1 MATLLESLAAPYF
14 HSTHPFLRLDKLEV
28 GALYIMISIPLPIFM
43 GRKKHVY
50 EAVMSTDP
58 DFPFDTYEGMV
69 SDGLSSEEFYWDL
82 YWHTSSTPRNEDTPE
97 DEGGGVL
104 YRLRKEP
111 ACPQT
116 VIYDR
121 LHVVRP
127 RSHVRLVGL
136 VRVVSVP
143 GVFVPHMTEYLDWLT
158 CASARAAHRS
168 FLWATMATY
177 RVRRHLLRGEGVS
190 DHSFHQFDISRFTT
204 ELLSFAYTEAHNTI
218 AQGGDG
224 AARPAIASYSD
235 EAAETRRKRDELLR
249 LQFEQFGYVKA
260 QWF

>member
-116 VIYDR
+116 VIYEPP
-121 LHVVRP
+121 P
-127 RSHVRLVGL
+127 R
-136 VRVVSVP
+136 
-143 GVFVPHMTEYLDWLT
+143 
-158 CASARAAHRS
+158 RAPA
-168 FLWATMATY
+168 L
-177 RVRRHLLRGEGVS
+177 
-190 DHSFHQFDISRFTT
+190 
-204 ELLSFAYTEAHNTI
+204 
-218 AQGGDG
+218 
-224 AARPAIASYSD
+224 ARPA
-235 EAAETRRKRDELLR
+235 RRPRPRRQRARRLR
-249 LQFEQFGYVKA
+249 PA
-260 QWF
+260 HDR

>member
-82 YWHTSSTPRNEDTPE
+82 YWHTSNTPSNEDNPQ

-111 ACPQT
+111 ACLQT
-116 VIYDR
+116 IIYDR

-177 RVRRHLLRGEGVS
+177 RVRRHLLRGDGVS

-224 AARPAIASYSD
+224 AARPAIAS
-235 EAAETRRKRDELLR
+235 
-249 LQFEQFGYVKA
+249 
-260 QWF
+260 

>member
-1 MATLLESLAAPYF
+1 
-14 HSTHPFLRLDKLEV
+14 
-28 GALYIMISIPLPIFM
+28 
-43 GRKKHVY
+43 
-50 EAVMSTDP
+50 
-58 DFPFDTYEGMV
+58 
-69 SDGLSSEEFYWDL
+69 
-82 YWHTSSTPRNEDTPE
+82 
-97 DEGGGVL
+97 
-104 YRLRKEP
+104 
-111 ACPQT
+111 
-116 VIYDR
+116 
-121 LHVVRP
+121 
-127 RSHVRLVGL
+127 
-136 VRVVSVP
+136 
-143 GVFVPHMTEYLDWLT
+143 MTEYLDWLT